1 MPSTHFR
8 LPRRTEKGEIHVNI
22 LHPPKY
28 FFYMQITPPN
38 GPNSRNERPAANIDN
53 VLFIE
58 HVIQSPPMQSI
69 LSRPRW
75 HAEKGR

>member
-1 MPSTHFR
+1 MPSTHSR
-8 LPRRTEKGEIHVNI
+8 LPQCTEKGEIHVNI

-28 FFYMQITPPN
+28 IFLHANYPAQ
-38 GPNSRNERPAANIDN
+38 RAQQRPAANIDI

-69 LSRPRW
+69 PSRPHW
-75 HAEKGR
+75 HAEKG